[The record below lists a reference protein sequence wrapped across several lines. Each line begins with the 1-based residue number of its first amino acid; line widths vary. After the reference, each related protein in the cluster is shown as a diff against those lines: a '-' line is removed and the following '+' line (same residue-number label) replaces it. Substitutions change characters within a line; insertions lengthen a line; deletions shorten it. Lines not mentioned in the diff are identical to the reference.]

1 MKTLFA
7 GLAACVCAA
16 GFSCG
21 ALAADDKAQAAGQ
34 LQLRYAAAKAECDKL
49 PAPRKNACMNK
60 AKADHDAAV
69 KKLKGG

>member
-1 MKTLFA
+1 MRTLFA
-7 GLAACVCAA
+7 GLAALICAA
-16 GFSCG
+16 GSTCG